1 MKNEWDMN
9 FWIFISQQKTSSTVF
24 CVCGRLWHVF
34 AQKTGIDRGII
45 WTRTSKQSCRSL
57 SRGLRV
63 KKWAQ
68 SDKKRPSYEFSRE
81 MTLKFEFTGST
92 PSFCEINQ
100 KRRSS
105 EYRSNSESKERLKIA
120 KFVIL
125 RFENG
130 RDTIKIDRV
139 MIFASLRIRR
149 NASRKFFSF
158 FNFQRSSDQNR
169 LSRFKDGTKR
179 ASRRNLGHQNGP
191 EMLLWEY
198 FMNFWTLQGN
208 CGSICK
214 PHWKLLDYGALGDL
228 STSSKGTLL

>member
-1 MKNEWDMN
+1 MSSFWWKMSKI
-9 FWIFISQQKTSSTVF
+9 WIFEYSSVNIK
-24 CVCGRLWHVF
+24 RAALYF
-34 AQKTGIDRGII
+34 ASVEDSDTYLHKKTGIDRDII
-45 WTRTSKQSCRSL
+45 WTRTSKKSCRSL

-68 SDKKRPSYEFSRE
+68 SDKKWSSYEFSRE
-81 MTLKFEFTGST
+81 TTLKFEFTGST

-158 FNFQRSSDQNR
+158 FNF
-169 LSRFKDGTKR
+169 
-179 ASRRNLGHQNGP
+179 
-191 EMLLWEY
+191 
-198 FMNFWTLQGN
+198 
-208 CGSICK
+208 
-214 PHWKLLDYGALGDL
+214 
-228 STSSKGTLL
+228 